1 MVTKRFSRTD
11 STENQ
16 SCLQLLRRCTYQ
28 VTSRLS
34 SCLTTTLLTCQLISL
49 LRKHSAC
56 FSRNFIAMNF
66 IVRSTIINA
75 LPPLKVLL
83 SINLLFAACTDPGFC
98 SHDMPSP
105 FKDLSG
111 SIFCFMQIVSRL
123 EPTQLNCLLRNSA
136 FYFFKNTLQFLVA
149 TVTAY
154 FLNVGVSSI
163 AQCKDPT
170 PLESFPKSK
179 SNFIILLNKTIK
191 TSNLRACVSWS
202 FLSERGEAGEDVGGD
217 VGVRISESSLRYPPV
232 GISDLRNFKGI
243 TAGTYAGFFFK
254 R

>member
-49 LRKHSAC
+49 LGNHSAC

-66 IVRSTIINA
+66 IVQSTIINA
-75 LPPLKVLL
+75 SSPSKV
-83 SINLLFAACTDPGFC
+83 STIC
-98 SHDMPSP
+98 SQDMPSP

-111 SIFCFMQIVSRL
+111 SIFCSIQIVFRL
-123 EPTQLNCLLRNSA
+123 KPTQLHCVLRNSA
-136 FYFFKNTLQFLVA
+136 FYFFKNTLQHLTILTLHVV

-154 FLNVGVSSI
+154 FLNVSVTSM

-170 PLESFPKSK
+170 VIGTFAIVLFAVITVCSLQIQLALLKPLP
-179 SNFIILLNKTIK
+179 NFFTLVLFCSHAFQFVYNLEKILETI
-191 TSNLRACVSWS
+191 RP
-202 FLSERGEAGEDVGGD
+202 LSCSIV
-217 VGVRISESSLRYPPV
+217 
-232 GISDLRNFKGI
+232 
-243 TAGTYAGFFFK
+243 
-254 R
+254 

>member
-16 SCLQLLRRCTYQ
+16 SCLQLLRCAYQ

-49 LRKHSAC
+49 LGNHSAC

-66 IVRSTIINA
+66 IVQSTIINA
-75 LPPLKVLL
+75 SSPSKV
-83 SINLLFAACTDPGFC
+83 STIC
-98 SHDMPSP
+98 SQDMPSP

-111 SIFCFMQIVSRL
+111 SIFCFIQIVFRL
-123 EPTQLNCLLRNSA
+123 KHTQLHCVLRNSA
-136 FYFFKNTLQFLVA
+136 FYFFKNILQLLTILTLHFV

-154 FLNVGVSSI
+154 FLKVSVTSI

-170 PLESFPKSK
+170 VIGTFA
-179 SNFIILLNKTIK
+179 IILFAMITLCSLQIQLALPKPLANFFTPIVFCSQAFQFVYNLEKILETIR
-191 TSNLRACVSWS
+191 S
-202 FLSERGEAGEDVGGD
+202 LSCSIV
-217 VGVRISESSLRYPPV
+217 
-232 GISDLRNFKGI
+232 
-243 TAGTYAGFFFK
+243 
-254 R
+254 